1 MKTKQKAT
9 VGLYHILLLADKH
22 KKGGNQMLMDNPS
35 PRIDLLAIP
44 DFRRI
49 DLAKGA
55 LALTE
60 QVFSMPGAEE
70 RYQAWL
76 KERKARQRRTA
87 QAAR

>member
-1 MKTKQKAT
+1 MIPDPA
-9 VGLYHILLLADKH
+9 L
-22 KKGGNQMLMDNPS
+22 
-35 PRIDLLAIP
+35 RIDLESIP

-70 RYQAWL
+70 RYQRWKA
-76 KERKARQRRTA
+76 ERTKKATNAGKRGITGVGE
-87 QAAR
+87 ARKGE